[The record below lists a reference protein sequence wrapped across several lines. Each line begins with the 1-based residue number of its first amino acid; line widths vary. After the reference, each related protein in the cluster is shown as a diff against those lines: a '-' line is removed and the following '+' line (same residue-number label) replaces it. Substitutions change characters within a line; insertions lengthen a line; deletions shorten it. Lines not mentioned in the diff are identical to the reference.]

1 MDREKYRPV
10 VVVWNFSDHDKYVF
24 RVRALGIPLYSFSQK
39 ASPLAKITTL
49 THLVR
54 KLRPEVI
61 HSYSFYTNLAA
72 WVAALGTQVIAV
84 GAVRSDIG
92 NDKKCCGSFI
102 GNLSARWPRGQIY
115 NNFASA
121 EKTRRSRSL
130 FTPKQIWIVRNGLDL
145 HEFATVPL
153 SMNRRVRIV
162 GVGSLLHIKRWDR
175 LLVAAKLLKEEGLD
189 FIIKIAGTGPL
200 LSLLES
206 QSRALGVEDQVQ
218 FAGYVDNIQNL
229 LAESTFLAHT
239 SDIEGCPNAVMEA
252 MACGRAVVAADAGDI
267 SYLVEDGKTGF
278 VVSAGDDKRFVQRLA
293 TLIQNRDLCCQMGQ
307 AARIKAEQE
316 FGLTRLIEETLA
328 SYRLAGWKDSIA

>member
-1 MDREKYRPV
+1 
-10 VVVWNFSDHDKYVF
+10 
-24 RVRALGIPLYSFSQK
+24 
-39 ASPLAKITTL
+39 
-49 THLVR
+49 
-54 KLRPEVI
+54 
-61 HSYSFYTNLAA
+61 
-72 WVAALGTQVIAV
+72 
-84 GAVRSDIG
+84 
-92 NDKKCCGSFI
+92 
-102 GNLSARWPRGQIY
+102 
-115 NNFASA
+115 
-121 EKTRRSRSL
+121 
-130 FTPKQIWIVRNGLDL
+130 
-145 HEFATVPL
+145 
-153 SMNRRVRIV
+153 MNRRVRIV